1 MAAVAQPEADG
12 RDERENGEQAVGADD
27 GRRANPGRPGG
38 IDLQPEEVH
47 VGPDPEER
55 DQDEH
60 DRDDERALA
69 PGRLLGDER
78 CDRDQRRAEQARAEC
93 SPRLDRAEPGLV
105 PERTGATANAKV
117 PMPVAKNPA
126 ASSRSIARPSTRNRV
141 AVSTATIEAVMA
153 TDVSS
158 AMRAFGSA

>member
-1 MAAVAQPEADG
+1 MTTSARLRLVVFWETNGATAMSAAPN
-12 RDERENGEQAVGADD
+12 R
-27 GRRANPGRPGG
+27 
-38 IDLQPEEVH
+38 
-47 VGPDPEER
+47 
-55 DQDEH
+55 
-60 DRDDERALA
+60 LA
-69 PGRLLGDER
+69 PSAAHVSTEP
-78 CDRDQRRAEQARAEC
+78 
-93 SPRLDRAEPGLV
+93 SPASC

-141 AVSTATIEAVMA
+141 AASTATIEAVMA